1 MKNIGIVI
9 WHASFVVNVPQF
21 ADNNYK
27 MLIATRFFLPP
38 WDAIAITIIVIGQ
51 CVIIKYI

>member
-21 ADNNYK
+21 ADNYK
-27 MLIATRFFLPP
+27 MLIAIGFSLPP
-38 WDAIAITIIVIGQ
+38 WVAIAITIIVIGQ